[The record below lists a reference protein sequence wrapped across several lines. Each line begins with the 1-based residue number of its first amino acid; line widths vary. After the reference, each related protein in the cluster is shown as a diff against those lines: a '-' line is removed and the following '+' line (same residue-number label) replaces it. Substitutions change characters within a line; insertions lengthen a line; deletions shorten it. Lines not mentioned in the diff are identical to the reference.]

1 MPTTLISSLTE
12 EPTSAICVSTAERSA
27 KTFKSKTK
35 DIETREGIYC
45 DMMEEKFTMVTGLY
59 PRFDG
64 WKNIAERNFY

>member
-1 MPTTLISSLTE
+1 EQKTLQET
-12 EPTSAICVSTAERSA
+12 RQ
-27 KTFKSKTK
+27 